1 MSEFFVVAATCSQ
14 QQQQQQ
20 QQLPDLIDR
29 DQSTTSSNRSDS

>member
-1 MSEFFVVAATCSQ
+1 MSEFFVVAATCS